1 MIITIKDDNNR
12 FGVRV
17 SGIIYNKDKTKIFM
31 QRQGNH
37 DFYMFPGGRI
47 ELHEDSLSAIKRE
60 LMEELNINE
69 DVNLSYIGESFINFP
84 GLKYHEIS
92 FFYKLVIDENKYGY
106 YDSEYDCLDLNEG
119 KSKYKWI
126 KLDEIDNYKINP
138 EIMKEKLKKESTNI
152 EHFIYREF

>member
-1 MIITIKDDNNR
+1 MVITIKDENNR

-47 ELHEDSLSAIKRE
+47 ELHEDSYTALKRE
-60 LMEELNINE
+60 LKEELNIEENIH
-69 DVNLSYIGESFINFP
+69 LAYIGESFIQFP
-84 GLKYHEIS
+84 NIKYHEIS
-92 FFYKLVIDENKYGY
+92 FFYKLIIDEDKYKY
-106 YDSEYDCLDLNEG
+106 YDEEYDSLDLNEG

-126 KLDEIDNYKINP
+126 NLNELDNYKINP
-138 EIMKEKLKKESTNI
+138 EIMKQKLKEKNNNV
-152 EHFIYREF
+152 EHFIYKEY